1 MSAFEQG
8 LQRAEGRRQD
18 REAQDNLQRK
28 FLADQYQTYA
38 NNIRLP
44 DATQDPEGYKKA
56 LDLKQQALDAMQ
68 KVYSPDHHATL
79 AEHIH
84 GLIFGPKQAQG
95 APRSSQ
101 ASTLPPTPVEGA
113 GQPIA
118 PPATAPAHPFA
129 HNPVYGDILKGLDAL
144 GSHLKAA
151 VHPNGPQQPLP
162 KLSTFA
168 GIEAPDATDLLAE
181 KYAKYEELAKGK
193 TPEEQERLAELFGI
207 KHGSVAVKNVV
218 SPDGKRTQAVDVNSP
233 EASALFA
240 EGWKLA
246 PTGAGGYIRQGSHV
260 VNPDDAIKLI
270 SDVGEKFPKQD
281 GTDWTADEIAKL
293 PKGTVL
299 SAFIKGDQT
308 FYAPFDERT
317 KTATWDNQV
326 HQINEA
332 GDISEATT
340 NPLGAARVPTV
351 GTHQVPG
358 MNPGEKITLTSTTT
372 PVTPQT
378 KLTPVSPSQANRE
391 AINGKLNGK
400 KSKSKQVPAADS
412 VAGIPPPAFAA
423 GTMLSQGRNAEP
435 VVASMNT
442 VAAQVFGGN
451 GEPPLWSNAW
461 MFDKPEL
468 RTALNKALTL
478 NALAIPGTE
487 DDPSFTQ
494 TLATS
499 LGVTGWTQ
507 EQIQA
512 ANIKAR
518 EDLQSLG
525 GDQAT
530 EMFARMAGMQED
542 LSALRSATK
551 GSAAQSSIRT
561 LVRAA
566 PIYNVAS
573 SKNFRDQLG
582 VTLNTAAAAM
592 SGYPAINPKYIDW
605 WKQGA
610 RAARGNPVSS
620 NAPKVGSGTIVQK
633 SPSTGK
639 YRYSTDGGKTWQ
651 PGQPPNQ

>member
-1 MSAFEQG
+1 
-8 LQRAEGRRQD
+8 
-18 REAQDNLQRK
+18 
-28 FLADQYQTYA
+28 
-38 NNIRLP
+38 
-44 DATQDPEGYKKA
+44 
-56 LDLKQQALDAMQ
+56 
-68 KVYSPDHHATL
+68 
-79 AEHIH
+79 
-84 GLIFGPKQAQG
+84 
-95 APRSSQ
+95 
-101 ASTLPPTPVEGA
+101 
-113 GQPIA
+113 
-118 PPATAPAHPFA
+118 
-129 HNPVYGDILKGLDAL
+129 
-144 GSHLKAA
+144 
-151 VHPNGPQQPLP
+151 
-162 KLSTFA
+162 
-168 GIEAPDATDLLAE
+168 
-181 KYAKYEELAKGK
+181 
-193 TPEEQERLAELFGI
+193 
-207 KHGSVAVKNVV
+207 
-218 SPDGKRTQAVDVNSP
+218 
-233 EASALFA
+233 
-240 EGWKLA
+240 
-246 PTGAGGYIRQGSHV
+246 
-260 VNPDDAIKLI
+260 
-270 SDVGEKFPKQD
+270 
-281 GTDWTADEIAKL
+281 
-293 PKGTVL
+293 
-299 SAFIKGDQT
+299 
-308 FYAPFDERT
+308 
-317 KTATWDNQV
+317 
-326 HQINEA
+326 
-332 GDISEATT
+332 
-340 NPLGAARVPTV
+340 
-351 GTHQVPG
+351 
-358 MNPGEKITLTSTTT
+358 
-372 PVTPQT
+372 
-378 KLTPVSPSQANRE
+378 
-391 AINGKLNGK
+391 
-400 KSKSKQVPAADS
+400 
-412 VAGIPPPAFAA
+412 
-423 GTMLSQGRNAEP
+423 
-435 VVASMNT
+435 MNT
-442 VAAQVFGGN
+442 VAGSQVFGGN

-499 LGVTGWTQ
+499 LGITGWTQ

-518 EDLQSLG
+518 EDLQALG

-651 PGQPPNQ
+651 PGQPKQ